1 MPYVFVKKSMNKQ
14 LINTKR
20 AKYYAGSFFAFSYRQ
35 ACQLFV
41 SPPAHGK
48 RALTH
53 MNFAAATIRNTIL
66 PKSSMRSFSR
76 NVKATAAFTAFT
88 K

>member
-1 MPYVFVKKSMNKQ
+1 MNKQ

-20 AKYYAGSFFAFSYRQ
+20 AKCYAGSFFAFSYRQ

-66 PKSSMRSFSR
+66 PKSSDLFAIAGKLKNHARLF
-76 NVKATAAFTAFT
+76 
-88 K
+88 

>member
-1 MPYVFVKKSMNKQ
+1 MFLLKKYEQTVNKHKTCKILCRQ
-14 LINTKR
+14 
-20 AKYYAGSFFAFSYRQ
+20 FFAFSYRQ